1 LTWTTADI
9 PRQAKKRVIVT
20 GANSGIGYETALE
33 LARAGAEVII
43 ASRSAPKAA
52 QAVARIQHIYSGAN
66 IHFEPLDLASLTS
79 IAAFAA
85 RVATRYPSI
94 DILIN
99 NAGVMGLPKRQLT
112 EDGFEMQLGVNFL
125 GHFALTARLLPL
137 LRKAEKPRTVQL
149 SSIAHKRGVIK
160 LDDLQSEKSYSPWKA
175 YNQSKLAML
184 MFALELQR
192 RSGVANWGILS
203 TAAHPG
209 VARTELIANGPGRN
223 ALMKL
228 AETIVF
234 PLISQSAAAGALPT
248 LYAATSPN
256 AAPGGYYGAQG
267 FMDLQGPPGPAKM
280 KPQAQDQSVAKR
292 LWDAAEALT
301 GHNFKSAR

>member
-1 LTWTTADI
+1 MTWTTADI
-9 PRQAKKRVIVT
+9 PRQGKKLVIVT

-33 LARAGAEVII
+33 LSRAGAEVII
-43 ASRSAPKAA
+43 ASRDPAKGMDAVTRIKA
-52 QAVARIQHIYSGAN
+52 IFSGAN
-66 IHFEPLDLASLTS
+66 VRFERLDLASLAS
-79 IAAFAA
+79 IADFAA
-85 RVATRYPSI
+85 RIAARYPSV

-99 NAGVMGLPKRQLT
+99 NAGVMALPTRQRT

-125 GHFALTARLLPL
+125 GHFALTAHLLPQ
-137 LRKAEKPRTVQL
+137 LRNAEKPRTVQL
-149 SSIAHKRGVIK
+149 SSIAHKRGAIN
-160 LDDLQSEKSYSPWKA
+160 LDDLQSEKSYSPWQA

-267 FMDLQGPPGPAKM
+267 FLDLKGPPGPAKM
-280 KPQAQDQSVAKR
+280 MPQAQDQTVAKR
-292 LWDAAEALT
+292 LWDAAETLT
-301 GHNFKSAR
+301 GQKFKSAP